1 MKKGLLGKLKA
12 FKGKKR
18 EDVSDDA
25 LEMLEEE
32 NKEDGAADVEAQ
44 VENSDEAE
52 EETEVSENAKTEA
65 EPDPEPS
72 ENASDNG
79 EKKQITT
86 EEELDEEIYRRIALK
101 HVERQRKKHRKKHYF
116 LRFVVLLCIGTG
128 VFLFLKSNYFN
139 IKSFSVE
146 GNSYYTDA
154 EVISMAKAKK
164 GVNLIFDAGLSD
176 IKKNLKGNPYF
187 EDIYVKRSLPDK
199 LIISVKERR
208 QTAAIVYGESFVVID
223 EDGTVLRKA
232 TVDPQV
238 TLLTGLT
245 ISKMNIGE
253 KVEVEESDALKMTLR
268 MLSAMNKGDLFFKKI
283 DVSKVLIRAYIYD
296 TLSVKGTP
304 KELMQTIQ
312 RGELQKV
319 VNNLFNDKIN
329 RGTIK
334 VGGSDYMSFTPEI
347 DA

>member
-1 MKKGLLGKLKA
+1 M
-12 FKGKKR
+12 
-18 EDVSDDA
+18 
-25 LEMLEEE
+25 
-32 NKEDGAADVEAQ
+32 
-44 VENSDEAE
+44 
-52 EETEVSENAKTEA
+52 
-65 EPDPEPS
+65 
-72 ENASDNG
+72 
-79 EKKQITT
+79 
-86 EEELDEEIYRRIALK
+86 
-101 HVERQRKKHRKKHYF
+101 
-116 LRFVVLLCIGTG
+116 LLCIGTG
-128 VFLFLKSNYFN
+128 VFLFLKSSYFN

-154 EVISMAKAKK
+154 EIISMAKAKK

-176 IKKNLKGNPYF
+176 IKKNLKDNPYF

-199 LIISVKERR
+199 LVISIKERR
-208 QTAAIVYGESFVVID
+208 QTAAIVYGESFIVID
-223 EDGTVLRKA
+223 ENGIVLRKA

-253 KVEVEESDALKMTLR
+253 KVEVEEADALKMTLR

-283 DVSKVLIRAYIYD
+283 NVSKVLIRAYIYD

>member
-1 MKKGLLGKLKA
+1 MKKGLLGKLKV

-32 NKEDGAADVEAQ
+32 HKEDGATYAEAQ
-44 VENSDEAE
+44 VENSDDAE
-52 EETEVSENAKTEA
+52 KETEASESAKAETE
-65 EPDPEPS
+65 PEPS

-139 IKSFSVE
+139 IKNFSVE

-154 EVISMAKAKK
+154 EIISMAKAKK

-176 IKKNLKGNPYF
+176 IKKNLKDNPYF

-199 LIISVKERR
+199 LVISVKERR

-223 EDGTVLRKA
+223 ENGIVLRKA
-232 TVDPQV
+232 NVDPQV

-253 KVEVEESDALKMTLR
+253 KIEVEEADSLNMTLR
-268 MLSAMNKGDLFFKKI
+268 MLSATNKGDLFFKKI

-319 VNNLFNDKIN
+319 VNDLFNDKIN

>member
-32 NKEDGAADVEAQ
+32 HKEDGTADAEAQ
-44 VENSDEAE
+44 VENSDDAE
-52 EETEVSENAKTEA
+52 EETEVSESAKAETE
-65 EPDPEPS
+65 PEPS

-79 EKKQITT
+79 DKKQITT
-86 EEELDEEIYRRIALK
+86 EEIYRRIALK

>member
-32 NKEDGAADVEAQ
+32 HKEDGTADAEAQ

-52 EETEVSENAKTEA
+52 EETEVSESAKA
-65 EPDPEPS
+65 ETEPS

-116 LRFVVLLCIGTG
+116 LRFVVLICIGTG

-187 EDIYVKRSLPDK
+187 EDIY
-199 LIISVKERR
+199 E
-208 QTAAIVYGESFVVID
+208 
-223 EDGTVLRKA
+223 
-232 TVDPQV
+232 
-238 TLLTGLT
+238 
-245 ISKMNIGE
+245 
-253 KVEVEESDALKMTLR
+253 
-268 MLSAMNKGDLFFKKI
+268 
-283 DVSKVLIRAYIYD
+283 
-296 TLSVKGTP
+296 
-304 KELMQTIQ
+304 
-312 RGELQKV
+312 
-319 VNNLFNDKIN
+319 
-329 RGTIK
+329 
-334 VGGSDYMSFTPEI
+334 
-347 DA
+347 

>member
-1 MKKGLLGKLKA
+1 
-12 FKGKKR
+12 
-18 EDVSDDA
+18 
-25 LEMLEEE
+25 
-32 NKEDGAADVEAQ
+32 
-44 VENSDEAE
+44 
-52 EETEVSENAKTEA
+52 
-65 EPDPEPS
+65 
-72 ENASDNG
+72 
-79 EKKQITT
+79 
-86 EEELDEEIYRRIALK
+86 
-101 HVERQRKKHRKKHYF
+101 
-116 LRFVVLLCIGTG
+116 
-128 VFLFLKSNYFN
+128 
-139 IKSFSVE
+139 
-146 GNSYYTDA
+146 
-154 EVISMAKAKK
+154 MAKAKK

-208 QTAAIVYGESFVVID
+208 Q
-223 EDGTVLRKA
+223 TVLRKA